1 MKDNFINEK
10 FCILKSHE
18 KCNSLGI
25 SKDLVYS
32 KKIIKDEE
40 LKREL
45 NNNSELIIIA
55 TPFYE

>member
-40 LKREL
+40 
-45 NNNSELIIIA
+45 
-55 TPFYE
+55 T

>member
-1 MKDNFINEK
+1 MIAVFILKGKIYMKDNFINEK

-32 KKIIKDEE
+32 KK
-40 LKREL
+40 
-45 NNNSELIIIA
+45 
-55 TPFYE
+55 